1 MTTSNNA
8 ADQAMTLFNEALAGL
23 DTVKT
28 EVTKVVG
35 LLPQDAQ
42 DAIGSAVSGV
52 VAKVTGAQAA
62 HQDAVVTALNTPAP
76 GQVIAAQAQPQG
88 SGSSGSVIPTA
99 VVTNT
104 GDRIGYAVVSA
115 EHQLAIAIQAALD
128 SYIAVKTGGA
138 GAAVP
143 TIEDVANS
151 AIQFASTNLFTYVN
165 GLLRGAGKS
174 VSLVAHTIAQDASQ
188 IPLIGTAVSAGIDQ
202 VSQDLNQAGNTS
214 VRY

>member
-1 MTTSNNA
+1 MSNSNPYDKA
-8 ADQAMTLFNEALAGL
+8 LNLFNEALAGL

-42 DAIGSAVSGV
+42 DAITGAVNGV
-52 VAKVTGAQAA
+52 VAKVTGAQSA
-62 HQDAVVTALNTPAP
+62 HVDAVQQALNTPAS
-76 GQVIAAQAQPQG
+76 GQVVPATQNNTNAA
-88 SGSSGSVIPTA
+88 VIPTA
-99 VVTNT
+99 VVINT

-143 TIEDVANS
+143 AIEDVANS

-202 VSQDLNQAGNTS
+202 VSQDLNQAGSTT

>member
-1 MTTSNNA
+1 MSNSNSNPGA
-8 ADQAMTLFNEALAGL
+8 EALNLFNEALAGL

-42 DAIGSAVSGV
+42 DAITGAVNGV
-52 VAKVTGAQAA
+52 VAKVTGAQSA
-62 HQDAVVTALNTPAP
+62 HVDAVQQALNTPAP
-76 GQVIAAQAQPQG
+76 GQVVSATQNNANANAT
-88 SGSSGSVIPTA
+88 VIPTA
-99 VVTNT
+99 IVTNT

-128 SYIAVKTGGA
+128 TYLTTKGALGVPLETIADG
-138 GAAVP
+138 
-143 TIEDVANS
+143 

-174 VSLVAHTIAQDASQ
+174 SSLVAHTIAQDVKQ
-188 IPLIGTAVSAGIDQ
+188 IPLIGTAVASGIDQ
-202 VSQDLNQAGNTS
+202 VADDLNQAGNTP